1 MAFFTFIL
9 FFSLLVFLFSQ
20 ACSANASESKTS
32 TFIVHTNNFTRPTH
46 LATQDEWYASM
57 LKSVSVSS
65 KSNLDPPNRILYTYK
80 NVFHGFAAKST
91 AQEAQNITKIPG
103 VFGLYNDSIAE
114 LHTSRSPSFMGLN
127 TQFGILPDTNMGEG
141 IIIGLVD
148 TGIWPES

>member
-1 MAFFTFIL
+1 
-9 FFSLLVFLFSQ
+9 
-20 ACSANASESKTS
+20 
-32 TFIVHTNNFTRPTH
+32 
-46 LATQDEWYASM
+46 M